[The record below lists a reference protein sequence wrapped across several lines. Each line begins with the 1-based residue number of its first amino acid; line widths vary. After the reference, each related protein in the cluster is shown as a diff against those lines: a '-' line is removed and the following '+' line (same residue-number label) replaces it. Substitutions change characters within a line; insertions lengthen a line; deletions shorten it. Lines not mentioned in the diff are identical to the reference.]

1 VGKRIVV
8 IEDNRDI
15 LDVIEYILADEG
27 YEVTGYLDVEPLEKI
42 LIAQPCLLLLDHKLA
57 AGNGS
62 DVCLAVKSNPLTKH
76 TPVILVSASSNIA
89 TIAEKC
95 NADGFIS
102 KPFNLE
108 DLVTMVKEHCETA
121 KH

>member
-1 VGKRIVV
+1 MSKRIVV

-15 LDVIEYILADEG
+15 LDVVEYILADQG
-27 YEVTGYLDVEPLEKI
+27 YEVTGYLDIEPLDKI
-42 LIAQPCLLLLDHKLA
+42 LANQPCLLLLDHKLA
-57 AGNGS
+57 SGSGS
-62 DVCLAVKSNPLTKH
+62 DVCLAVKSNPLTSH
-76 TPVILVSASSNIA
+76 TSVILVSASSNIA

-102 KPFNLE
+102 KPFDLD

-121 KH
+121 AH